1 MFMKKLIRRAKLW
14 LHKIGLIHSPSLML
28 ILAHR
33 GEC

>member
-1 MFMKKLIRRAKLW
+1 MKGLISKIRLW

-33 GEC
+33 GEN